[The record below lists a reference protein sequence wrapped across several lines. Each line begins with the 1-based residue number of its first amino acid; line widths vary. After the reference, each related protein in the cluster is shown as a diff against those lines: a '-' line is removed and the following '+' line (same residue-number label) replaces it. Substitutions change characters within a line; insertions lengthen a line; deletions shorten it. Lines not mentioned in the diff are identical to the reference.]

1 MIVKRNKNAST
12 LKDAT
17 LLRKWKK
24 LPKAPTV
31 TAGPDAARI
40 LNTTV
45 SRAERILE
53 KLSKMGVATPIND
66 LSGGLI
72 VRRGQ
77 RPPRRPPDRYHVL
90 AKQDWPIVGHRNFRT
105 GKLTENKGYYSRD
118 RFHPVSEKKS
128 LRKV

>member
-1 MIVKRNKNAST
+1 MNVKRNKNVST

-17 LLRKWKK
+17 LLRMCKK
-24 LPKAPTV
+24 LPKTPTV
-31 TAGPDAARI
+31 TTGPDAARI

-66 LSGGLI
+66 LSEGVI

-77 RPPRRPPDRYHVL
+77 KPPRRPPHRYHIL
-90 AKQDWPIVGHRNFRT
+90 AIQDWPTIGHRNFRT
-105 GKLTENKGYYSRD
+105 GKLTENKGYYSRG
-118 RFHPVSEKKS
+118 RFNPVSEKKS
-128 LRKV
+128 LG